1 MRIKLSKK
9 DNSGLLDGYQDW
21 YQDYYQDKDIENQNK
36 ILELKDNKKV
46 DIDIQKHFDTSTSTS
61 TSTSKISSFNT
72 FFDYNRPYL
81 NVVRNRI
88 KQYKNSGND
97 YIIKIINPKKTIK
110 FILFILIVFI
120 IVTIHYL

>member
-21 YQDYYQDKDIENQNK
+21 YQDVYQDKDIENQNK

-46 DIDIQKHFDTSTSTS
+46 DIDIQKHFDTSTSTY
-61 TSTSKISSFNT
+61 KISSFNT

-88 KQYKNSGND
+88 KQYKISGND

-120 IVTIHYL
+120 IVTIEQL